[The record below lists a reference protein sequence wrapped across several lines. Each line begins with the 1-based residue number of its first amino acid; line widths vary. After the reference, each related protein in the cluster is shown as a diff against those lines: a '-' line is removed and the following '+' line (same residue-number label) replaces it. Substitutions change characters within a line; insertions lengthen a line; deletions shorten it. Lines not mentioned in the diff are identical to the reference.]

1 MSSAQETKINLLPPS
16 EFELS
21 FWGRFLKWAVTTGRY
36 VIIVTELVVIV
47 AFLSRFKL
55 DSDLSGLTDEI
66 RGKKNILDAQTAIEK
81 RFLGIQSRLLFAE
94 NIMGQ
99 TLGADQEIDAIVK
112 TIPDGIK
119 IVDLNV
125 GKSSD
130 VISVNTVGDIDL
142 GIMLSQMSKMGRW
155 KSVDVSG
162 LTVDSLKGVGLSVN
176 LKRK

>member
-55 DSDLSGLTDEI
+55 DSDLSGLSDEI
-66 RGKKNILDAQTAIEK
+66 RGKKNILDAQAAIETK
-81 RFLGIQSRLLFAE
+81 FLGVQSRLLLAE
-94 NIMGQ
+94 NIMNQSLAAGS
-99 TLGADQEIDAIVK
+99 EISEIVK
-112 TIPDGIK
+112 TIPEGVK
-119 IVDLNV
+119 IVDLNIN
-125 GKSSD
+125 KTRD
-130 VISVNTVGDIDL
+130 VVNVNTVGDLDL
-142 GIMLSQMSKMGRW
+142 GIMLGEMSRIGSW

-162 LTVDSLKGVGLSVN
+162 LTVDTLKGVNLTVN